1 MSKTD
6 HPATT
11 KEIEEITK
19 LLRRGRTRYEN
30 SLLEIEQIWNTLDP
44 HDYAR
49 RAKLIKSAT
58 SMIEI
63 DQTLKAWEQKL
74 DSGN

>member
-1 MSKTD
+1 MSKKD
-6 HPATT
+6 RPATK
-11 KEIEEITK
+11 KELEQIAK
-19 LLRRGRTRYEN
+19 LLRKGRNRYDN

-49 RAKLIKSAT
+49 RAKLIKSTT

-74 DSGN
+74 STS